1 MPFHI
6 WPIQPRFAGE
16 VFDLDLRQPLTNDNV
31 AAIHVRMDT
40 YAVIAFHGQHVLTN
54 DDQVAFTRRLGPL
67 HMNIGTNTLK
77 PEERRLDYNFA
88 DVGNLDV
95 TNRIWAPDNRR
106 RLYEFA
112 NRLWHSD
119 GSFRAIPT
127 QYSLLFGH
135 TVPPAGGN
143 TEFAD
148 MRAAYD
154 ALDDRMKAEI
164 DGLICEH
171 SVMYSRQKMGFSE
184 WTDEEK
190 ENFRPVRQPLV
201 RVHPST
207 GRKSLFLSSHIGDI
221 VGWYRPEALALLHEL
236 TEHATQRQFVHVHT
250 WTQGDLM
257 LWDNRSTM
265 HRGTRYEDQKYV
277 RDMRR
282 TTTMCDAPTLASQA
296 A

>member
-1 MPFHI
+1 MAFEIRAITPT
-6 WPIQPRFAGE
+6 FAAE
-16 VFDLDLRQPLTNDNV
+16 VFDLDLRQPLSDADV
-31 AAIHVRMDT
+31 AAIHAGMDS
-40 YAVIAFHGQHVLTN
+40 YAVIAFHGQQGLSN
-54 DDQVAFTRRLGPL
+54 DDQVAFTKRLGPL
-67 HMNIGTNTLK
+67 HMNIGTNTLR

-135 TVPPAGGN
+135 TIPPEGGN

-164 DGLICEH
+164 ADLVCEH
-171 SVMYSRQKMGFSE
+171 SVMYSRQKMGFGE
-184 WTDEEK
+184 WTEEEK
-190 ENFRPVRQPLV
+190 RNFAPVRQRLV

-236 TEHATQRQFVHVHT
+236 TEHATQRRFVHTHR
-250 WTQGDLM
+250 WTQGDLL
-257 LWDNRSTM
+257 LWDNRATM
-265 HRGTRYEDQKYV
+265 HRGLRYDDQKYV

-282 TTTMCDAPTLASQA
+282 TTTMCDAPTVEQQA